1 MRPMVHEHPV
11 VVDKGGPTV
20 GVADDHAVARGLDFE
35 FTSRGEV
42 KLIAKR
48 LWHDEP
54 TGCINGSF
62 HATMVFRVVFR
73 VNDQPRVDCLTNRE
87 SVAIT

>member
-1 MRPMVHEHPV
+1 MVHEHSV
-11 VVDKGGPTV
+11 VVDKGRPTV
-20 GVADDHAVARGLDFE
+20 GGADDHAVARGLDFE
-35 FTSRGEV
+35 FASRGHV

-54 TGCINGSF
+54 TSCINGSF
-62 HATMVFRVVFR
+62 HSTMVFRLAFR
-73 VNDQPRVDCLTNRE
+73 VNDQPRGDCLTNRE